1 MENRAIEQ
9 SNTAAAPAIQWNPDE
24 IDTIRRT
31 VAEGASP
38 AELKMFLHLSGTYG
52 LDPFARDIWFI
63 KAGDKPIIMTSRD
76 GYLKIANRNP
86 HFKGID
92 GDVVYSKDHF
102 RRVNG
107 SVEHVYGFDENGS
120 RGNPIGAYAIA
131 KRDDREPI
139 YCWAPWV
146 DYNKGNGTWRQY
158 KHAMILKVAET
169 MALKRAFSISGL
181 VTQEELDDE
190 ELKARQERYEAQ
202 RQAQEAQHAVQS
214 QKGQLYKRY
223 MAVCGEQPQHAQ
235 NAMLK
240 VTGGKPSKAW
250 TADDL
255 AALEADV
262 SRREAEL
269 SQSTTSFDEPIEAE
283 TVDMAEQDHFADSG
297 KMMGTVEKTGEH
309 IGDANDMVADQTNS
323 PA

>member
-9 SNTAAAPAIQWNPDE
+9 AGNNAAAPAAQWSMDE
-24 IDTIRRT
+24 IETIRRT
-31 VAEGASP
+31 VAEGASD

-63 KAGDKPIIMTSRD
+63 KAGGKPIIMTSRD

-102 RRVNG
+102 RRTNG
-107 SVEHVYGFDENGS
+107 TVEHVYGFDENGN

-131 KRDDREPI
+131 KRDDRDPI
-139 YCWAPWV
+139 YCWAPWG
-146 DYNKGNGTWRQY
+146 DYNRNNGTWRQY
-158 KHAMILKVAET
+158 RHAMILKVAET

-181 VTQEELDDE
+181 VTQEELDEDE
-190 ELKARQERYEAQ
+190 IKARQERYEAQ
-202 RQAQEAQHAVQS
+202 RQAQEAQNAVNE
-214 QKGQLYKRY
+214 QKKQLYRRY
-223 MAVCGEQPQHAQ
+223 MAVCGEQAQHAQ

-240 VTGGKPSKAW
+240 VAGGKASKDW

-262 SRREAEL
+262 SRRETEL
-269 SQSTTSFDEPIEAE
+269 SQSATSFSEPTESVE
-283 TVDMAEQDHFADSG
+283 TTEPDHS
-297 KMMGTVEKTGEH
+297 VEVNE
-309 IGDANDMVADQTNS
+309 MVEET